1 MSTNIS
7 FISQNVR
14 SLRNQTQTI
23 NENTTILLMGKQNS
37 VISFLQETRL
47 HIFYIMG

>member
-1 MSTNIS
+1 MSNNIS

-23 NENTTILLMGKQNS
+23 NEDTTIHLMGKQNS
-37 VISFLQETRL
+37 VISFLQETWL
-47 HIFYIMG
+47 LVFYIMG

>member
-23 NENTTILLMGKQNS
+23 NENTTILLMGKQKS